1 MQPSAAALS
10 VYAPQ
15 QASDQDTLN
24 ATLASTQQS
33 LANQTTDVGTSY
45 DNSMT
50 AAGTKEQT
58 QGDTAQ
64 FDASKAGLY
73 GSGIMANG
81 VNTVVGNYDTAVGE
95 LATDR
100 NNKLTDIAQEGA
112 LAQTTF
118 DSESGALASKY
129 QGLEEQY
136 DTSNDQYN
144 AEIAKENQVLAAYE
158 TAGSGSSSSG
168 GGSSASSSSG
178 SSSSGSSSSPSSKS
192 SSPSTSKTVASINKA
207 VGAGNPGVIL

>member
-1 MQPSAAALS
+1 MQPSAAAVS
-10 VYAPQ
+10 IYAPQ
-15 QASDQDTLN
+15 EASDQDTLN

-33 LANQTTDVGTSY
+33 LATQTTDVDTSFN
-45 DNSMT
+45 NSMT

-112 LAQTTF
+112 LAQSTF

-129 QGLEEQY
+129 QGLETQY
-136 DTSNDQYN
+136 DQSQAEYN
-144 AEIAKENQVLAAYE
+144 AEIDKENQVLAAYE
-158 TAGSGSSSSG
+158 AGGSGGSSG
-168 GGSSASSSSG
+168 GGSSSSSSSGSNSSG
-178 SSSSGSSSSPSSKS
+178 SSSSSSSKS
-192 SSPSTSKTVASINKA
+192 SSPSTSKTIASINKA
-207 VGAGNPGVIL
+207 VGAGKPGVIL